1 MEGPAVLNVPRRSLV
16 LVAGI
21 PGAGKSTLLRGLRVL
36 TPGARILDSDP
47 LRDRLRAVLP
57 VGIHYRYYRPL
68 VHLWHRL
75 RILLAVFAVLGPVV
89 VHLPATGALTRC
101 ALAVLAMAACR
112 RRYLVW
118 VDVDPARARA
128 GQVSRGRVLGQS
140 CFDRH
145 VRLGTVFG
153 NRLRAGRRPAG
164 WNRAA
169 VLGRDRIRHGL
180 VLTSASVA
188 WEGAE

>member
-1 MEGPAVLNVPRRSLV
+1 VEGPAVLTVSRRSLV

-21 PGAGKSTLLRGLRVL
+21 PGAGKSTMLRGLRALAPDV
-36 TPGARILDSDP
+36 RVLDSDP
-47 LRDRLRAVLP
+47 LRDRLGAVLP
-57 VGIHYRYYRPL
+57 DGVPYRFYRPL

-75 RILLAVFAVLGPVV
+75 RIVATVFAVLGPVV

-101 ALAVLAMAACR
+101 AIAVLAVAACR

-118 VDVDPARARA
+118 VDVDPACARA
-128 GQVSRGRVLGQS
+128 GQLSRGRVLGQS

-145 VRLGTVFG
+145 VRLGSAFSR
-153 NRLRAGRRPAG
+153 RLRAGHRPRG
-164 WNRAA
+164 WNRIA
-169 VLGRDRIRHGL
+169 VLNRERIRHGL

-188 WEGAE
+188 